1 MLVVFI
7 YMTIWGVERSC
18 FKKERQ
24 IKLQKKSQAQW
35 KQLLGIFISW
45 LFPFVL
51 WYNKNIDIGTV
62 WAIIYLQKEMSCMSG
77 QVSVSKT

>member
-1 MLVVFI
+1 MLKGLV
-7 YMTIWGVERSC
+7 
-18 FKKERQ
+18 FKKRKTNQ
-24 IKLQKKSQAQW
+24 APKKSQAQW